1 MNDEELRMETSRHAF
16 SGGRRL
22 IGACAGWIAAIA
34 IALFALPV
42 ACTRGP
48 APEPES
54 YIAGAGET
62 LFQLYCTTCH
72 SESGRGSELGP
83 SLLTPQAARRS
94 PREIER
100 SITEGSFEAGMP
112 AFGGPMSTDE
122 IQALVVYVRQLQRGA
137 RRSGGAAARAPSAST
152 TDEASGEV
160 SRGEAIFRG
169 KGACIECHSID
180 RSGGVIGP
188 DLDGLAA
195 RLTSPE
201 IYAAIAFPGSEIAEG
216 YDAKEIV
223 MKDGSTVRARY
234 RRETAQSIQLL
245 EEDGNLW
252 RTYLKSNLTSVGSD
266 SVSLMPDDLLS
277 RLRPEETRALLS
289 FLGTLK

>member
-1 MNDEELRMETSRHAF
+1 M
-16 SGGRRL
+16 
-22 IGACAGWIAAIA
+22 
-34 IALFALPV
+34 
-42 ACTRGP
+42 
-48 APEPES
+48 
-54 YIAGAGET
+54 
-62 LFQLYCTTCH
+62 
-72 SESGRGSELGP
+72 
-83 SLLTPQAARRS
+83 
-94 PREIER
+94 
-100 SITEGSFEAGMP
+100 
-112 AFGGPMSTDE
+112 
-122 IQALVVYVRQLQRGA
+122 
-137 RRSGGAAARAPSAST
+137 
-152 TDEASGEV
+152 
-160 SRGEAIFRG
+160 
-169 KGACIECHSID
+169 
-180 RSGGVIGP
+180 IGP